1 MAELRWH
8 PLIQDWVMIASN
20 RQGRPQMPKD
30 YCPFCPSF
38 GNVPDYEVL
47 EYDNDFPALS
57 QNPPEPDGGMAND
70 FGKVKPSYGK
80 CEGIR
85 YSPGHTAVSYTHLDV
100 YKRQVRG

>member
-57 QNPPEPDGGMAND
+57 QNPPEPDEGIAND
-70 FGKVKPSYGK
+70 FFKVKPSYGK
-80 CEGIR
+80 CEVIL
-85 YSPGHTAVSYTHLDV
+85 YSPAI
-100 YKRQVRG
+100 R

>member
-47 EYDNDFPALS
+47 
-57 QNPPEPDGGMAND
+57 G
-70 FGKVKPSYGK
+70 V
-80 CEGIR
+80 
-85 YSPGHTAVSYTHLDV
+85 
-100 YKRQVRG
+100 